1 MCSFM
6 LCHISQDKLPQHLP
20 LKRKKQNIT
29 KTLRGSLVSL
39 TFERCIAKLTIYPDQ
54 KKTNKPFFKFTP
66 SDWDWRHSFPTCLAH
81 FLGFWDVISYRWRQL
96 WAPGFLAPTSWML
109 GLQMWVPHLPTAL
122 FLSLLSCS
130 CFFPLPFFIFL
141 PWYT

>member
-1 MCSFM
+1 M

-66 SDWDWRHSFPTCLAH
+66 SDWAVVVYAFNPSTWEAEAGR
-81 FLGFWDVISYRWRQL
+81 
-96 WAPGFLAPTSWML
+96 
-109 GLQMWVPHLPTAL
+109 
-122 FLSLLSCS
+122 FLSSRLAWSTRAGLELSQGYKEKPY
-130 CFFPLPFFIFL
+130 FEKK
-141 PWYT
+141 